1 VVVQPAPA
9 PPLLRLRA
17 LPRHVAIIM
26 DGNGRWAA
34 ARNLKRTDGH
44 RAGAEAIL
52 PVVERLGD
60 YHVKVLTLFGFS
72 TENWGRPRH
81 EVEAILRLGG
91 EFIDRYLGDLDTSG
105 VQLRHLGDVER
116 LPGALRSRM
125 EKAIERTK
133 QNDRM
138 IVNVAFNYGGRA
150 DIVQAVRRLVADGVP
165 AAEITE
171 EAIAARL
178 ATGDLPEPDLLIRTG
193 GEHRISNFLVWQA
206 AYSEYYFTE
215 TLWPD
220 FGPAEVDRALA
231 AFSERQRRFGLVD
244 DDGPPDDVPPPAAA
258 PGPDAT
264 PDNQRP

>member
-1 VVVQPAPA
+1 
-9 PPLLRLRA
+9 
-17 LPRHVAIIM
+17 M

-34 ARNLKRTDGH
+34 ARNLKRSDGH

-52 PVVERLGD
+52 PVVERLGGYD
-60 YHVKVLTLFGFS
+60 VGVLTLFGFS

-91 EFIDRYLGDLDTSG
+91 EFIDRYLDELDTSG
-105 VQLRHLGDVER
+105 VQLRHLGDVDR
-116 LPGALRSRM
+116 LPGRLRSRM
-125 EKAIERTK
+125 EKAIERTR
-133 QNDRM
+133 NNTRM

-150 DIVQAVRRLVADGVP
+150 DIVSAVRSLIAEGVSP
-165 AAEITE
+165 DAVTE
-171 EAIAARL
+171 ELITARL

-220 FGPAEVDRALA
+220 FGPAEVDNALA
-231 AFSERQRRFGLVD
+231 EFSRRQRRFGLVP
-244 DDGPPDDVPPPAAA
+244 DDGPPDDVPP
-258 PGPDAT
+258 GPVADEGVSGGAGSEDT
-264 PDNQRP
+264 RP